1 MLTRNLPDPP
11 PIQHRHQE
19 KRHQTDPPQKIH
31 GMRQHPPLRR
41 CNQPHNKRQLRH
53 PQRPDS
59 RPPPAPLRRQH
70 GHQNDQGIAG
80 RQGQGSQ
87 QHLQDPGDRQRQQER
102 HDAQPQDRH
111 AAKLLVTGQA
121 QIAYEEAL
129 DDECVIPVPEGGIA
143 VYTRFP
149 LMAKQGQISGELKRL
164 GVRRMYPKAIADEDT
179 IKPYLVDQEA
189 STPGASEIA
198 QNLLTLPTHKGIT
211 ENLAKE
217 IVSKV
222 AAAMC

>member
-1 MLTRNLPDPP
+1 MLPLGLGETIFDPDFDVSAMPFAVQKLSEKSMDVLYELN
-11 PIQHRHQE
+11 IHR
-19 KRHQTDPPQKIH
+19 RY
-31 GMRQHPPLRR
+31 
-41 CNQPHNKRQLRH
+41 
-53 PQRPDS
+53 
-59 RPPPAPLRRQH
+59 
-70 GHQNDQGIAG
+70 IA
-80 RQGQGSQ
+80 
-87 QHLQDPGDRQRQQER
+87 
-102 HDAQPQDRH
+102 
-111 AAKLLVTGQA
+111 KT
-121 QIAYEEAL
+121 YEEAL

-149 LMAKQGQISGELKRL
+149 LMAKQCQISGELKRL

-179 IKPYLVDQEA
+179 IKSYLADQEA